1 MSMKPLPTLTG
12 TTLLFRLIALTLM
25 FSARPDPTGLALVW
39 ISGVLWG
46 YTYGP

>member
-1 MSMKPLPTLTG
+1 MTPPAGMKFS
-12 TTLLFRLIALTLM
+12 TTLLLRLIALTLM
-25 FSARPDPTGLALVW
+25 FSAKPDPPGLALVW